1 MHGKLASAMNEYFN
15 PDIKILMVKC
25 QTLGKYW
32 NMADLSAPYW
42 RLYWNNI
49 GGASVWFNRK
59 EHPLLPSSMMLIP
72 PNTHFSSA
80 CRGTPPKHFYVHF
93 TASPP
98 FDGIPPQVIALPC
111 GKEMIDTARELS
123 RLLSKGNPEP
133 MRISVGAMSLIFNS
147 LNFIS
152 DKFVAQGKSDPRI
165 AMAMKMIEDGL
176 SAPPSNSRIAEKLCM
191 STNAFLRLFKEN
203 AGISPQH
210 YSRNKRIDKACI
222 LLHYSG
228 HDIKQIAAD
237 TGFCD
242 RFHFSRVFRRLRGVG
257 PSEFRKITS

>member
-1 MHGKLASAMNEYFN
+1 MNEYFN
-15 PDIKILMVKC
+15 PDIKILMVAC
-25 QTLGKYW
+25 QPLGKYW
-32 NMADLSAPYW
+32 NLPDLSAPYW
-42 RLYWNNI
+42 RLYWNNTK
-49 GGASVWFNRK
+49 GASVWFERK
-59 EHPLLPSSMMLIP
+59 EYPLMPSNIMLIP

-80 CRGTPPKHFYVHF
+80 CRGAPPMHFYIHF

-98 FDGIPPQVIALPC
+98 FDGIPAQVITLSP
-111 GKEMIDTARELS
+111 GKEMIGAAREAS
-123 RLLSKGNPEP
+123 RLLSKEKPDS
-133 MRISVGAMSLIFNS
+133 MRISISALSLIFS
-147 LNFIS
+147 CLNLIS
-152 DKFVAQGKSDPRI
+152 EKFVVQGKPEPRI
-165 AMAMKMIEDGL
+165 ALAMKMLEDGL

-228 HDIKQIAAD
+228 QDIKQIAVE

-242 RFHFSRVFRRLRGVG
+242 RFHFSRVFRKLRGVG
-257 PSEFRKITS
+257 PAEFRKITS